1 MDLPDFGAFRQ
12 QDWHAPVDGVLDLA
26 VVGLGEFTR
35 DWVIPSAVAAEHTA
49 VGAVVSSS
57 PERARDIGD
66 THDAVSM
73 DYAEFE
79 AGEYE
84 ETYDAVYVATPN
96 ATHQRYVESAAE
108 QGKAV
113 LCEKPLAAT
122 LGGARA
128 IRDVCREQGV
138 TLQVA
143 YRLQT
148 DPVIRWARA
157 VIRAGAIGT
166 PRHAVG
172 TMAQDLFVEVSSDP
186 DQWRLASALSGGAAL
201 IDLGIYPLN
210 TTRFLTDNDP
220 IAVSAAT
227 DRTDERF
234 QDVDEHVSFIVEY
247 EGGLQASFTA
257 SQQSAR
263 GDHLS
268 VYGSDGHLSLEPAFF
283 GEVTATLE
291 RDDEIVEQ
299 SIPDLNEMQ
308 EQLEYFASHVLRGIE
323 PEPDGDH
330 GVRDMAA
337 LSAGYE
343 SARRQERVS
352 VSR

>member
-1 MDLPDFGAFRQ
+1 MDLPDFDAFRD
-12 QDWHAPVDGVLDLA
+12 QDWQAPVDGVLNLA
-26 VVGLGEFTR
+26 FVGLGEFTR
-35 DWVIPSAVAAEHTA
+35 DWVIPSAAAAQHAA

-57 PERARDIGD
+57 PRQARQVAEA
-66 THDAVSM
+66 HDAVSM

-79 AGEYE
+79 AGDYQQA
-84 ETYDAVYVATPN
+84 YDAVYVATPN
-96 ATHQRYVESAAE
+96 ATHYRYVGSAAE

-122 LGGARA
+122 LDGARA
-128 IRDVCREQGV
+128 IRDVCRAEGV

-148 DPVIRWARA
+148 DPVVRWARA
-157 VIRAGAIGT
+157 VIRAGAIGA
-166 PRHAVG
+166 PRHVVG

-186 DQWRLASALSGGAAL
+186 DQWRLDAALSGGAAL

-210 TTRFLTDNDP
+210 TTRFLTDSDP

-227 DRTDERF
+227 ASSDERF

-247 EGGLQASFTA
+247 GDGLQASFTA

-263 GDHLS
+263 GDQLS
-268 VYGSDGHLSLEPAFF
+268 VYGSDGQLTLEPAFF
-283 GEVTATLE
+283 GDVTATLV
-291 RDDEIVEQ
+291 RDDQVEEQ
-299 SIPDLNEMQ
+299 SMPDLNEMQ
-308 EQLEYFASHVLRGIE
+308 EQLEYFASHVLRQKT

-337 LSAGYE
+337 INAGYE

-352 VSR
+352 ISR